1 MSGNQGQQLSSS
13 GKINEL
19 VEGLVREVQ
28 KLSEGIKG
36 VRPPQPENEIK
47 FAGLIDKTNQ
57 LRGRPLF
64 YNYVGSGIGRGP
76 YVELEDGSVKLDL
89 INGIG
94 IHIMGHSHPQVIKG
108 TLKGALSDIVMQG
121 HLEPNTEYGKLSAK
135 LVELA
140 KKNSRLRHVWL
151 TTCGTMANENALK
164 IVRQKKTPARMIIT
178 FKDEFAGRSTMMA
191 EITDNPAF
199 KQGLPEYHE
208 VLRIPFCNKFD
219 DSVCGKACH
228 KDRVVAQLKEYVAQH
243 ENNIS
248 CFVFEPML
256 GEGGYRTACREFFPA
271 ILGFLKERKIPIWAD
286 EIQTFT
292 RTGNFFA
299 YETYGFGDF
308 VDVCTI
314 AKTAQVGATFYTEEF
329 NPKPGLIAGTFAG
342 STAAMSAGLAI
353 IEELESGGYMG
364 PGGKVDKIHKE
375 FVGMLNRLNETTC
388 KGLLR
393 DAGGL
398 GLMVAV
404 TPLDGTQPKQQQ
416 LLKTLF
422 KNGLIAFGCGRNPY
436 RLRFLIPAIMKSEDI
451 AVAEKIIEQS
461 VQECV

>member
-1 MSGNQGQQLSSS
+1 MSGTQGQQLTSST
-13 GKINEL
+13 KINEY

-28 KLSEGIKG
+28 RLSEGIKG
-36 VRPPQPENEIK
+36 IRPPQAEHEARLNQ
-47 FAGLIDKTNQ
+47 LIDRTNQ
-57 LRGRPLF
+57 LRGRPLY
-64 YNYVGSGIGRGP
+64 YNFIGSGVGRGP

-94 IHIMGHSHPQVIKG
+94 IHILGHSHPQVVKAA
-108 TLKGALSDIVMQG
+108 LKGALSDVVMQG
-121 HLEPNTEYGKLSAK
+121 HLEPNAEYMKLSSK

-140 KKNSRLRHVWL
+140 SKKSRLKHCWV
-151 TTCGTMANENALK
+151 TTCGSMANENALK
-164 IVRQKKTPARMIIT
+164 MCRQKKTPARMIIT

-208 VLRIPFCNKFD
+208 VLRIPFCNRADEAMCKTR
-219 DSVCGKACH
+219 CGKD
-228 KDRVVAQLKEYVAQH
+228 KVLAQLKEHVAKH

-256 GEGGYRTACREFFPA
+256 GEGGYRTACREMFLP
-271 ILGFLKERKIPIWAD
+271 ILGFLKERKIPIWVD

-299 YETYGFGDF
+299 FETYGFGDF

-314 AKTAQVGATFYTEEF
+314 AKTAQNGATLYTDEL
-329 NPKPGLIAGTFAG
+329 NPQPGLIAGTFAG
-342 STAAMSAGLAI
+342 ASAALSAGLAV

-364 PGGKVDKIHKE
+364 PGGRVDKIHQE
-375 FVGMLNRLNETTC
+375 FVAMLNRLNETTC

-404 TPLDGTQPKQQQ
+404 TPLDGSQAKQQQ

-422 KNGLIAFGCGRNPY
+422 KNGMISFGCGRNPW
-436 RLRFLIPAIMKSEDI
+436 RLRFLIPAIMTSQDI
-451 AVAEKIIEQS
+451 AVAAQILEKSI
-461 VQECV
+461 QECA